1 MTVEKASFGRFY
13 EDFEVG
19 DIYKHPLG
27 RTITE
32 ADNVWFSLLTMN
44 THPMHFNRDYYEET
58 EYGRSLI
65 NSGLTVAITLGLSV
79 IDVSQ
84 HAYANLGWDEIRLP
98 NPLFVGDT
106 LYAQSE
112 VLEKRLSKSKK
123 NVGIIRVRTTGLNQ
137 DRKKVIEW
145 KRTVMVYRKGKG
157 PKST

>member
-1 MTVEKASFGRFY
+1 MTVKKASFGRFY

-44 THPMHFNRDYYEET
+44 THPMHFNRDYYEKT

-84 HAYANLGWDEIRLP
+84 HAYANLAWDEIRLP

-112 VLEKRLSKSKK
+112 VLEKRVSKSKK
-123 NVGIIRVRTTGLNQ
+123 NVGIIRVRTTGFNQ

-145 KRTVMVYRKGKG
+145 KRTVMVYRRGKG
-157 PKST
+157 PKSK

>member
-1 MTVEKASFGRFY
+1 MTVKKASFGRFY

-19 DIYKHPLG
+19 DTYKHPLG

-79 IDVSQ
+79 MDVSQ

-145 KRTVMVYRKGKG
+145 KRTVMVYRRGKG
-157 PKST
+157 PKSK